1 MIWHTSNKAALEK
14 HPAFAALDE
23 AFRDSVAEAVPVL
36 SIWRKAGA
44 LPTGTRWDAATNS
57 IVFPEPIQLDRLT
70 LVRDST
76 TSEWLWLANRAP
88 DDPYSGTL
96 SADGRSLCVNGT
108 HARASASDSLAGTY
122 ARDVTAAEAGG
133 SSQDAPADWTRP
145 VLIFDITQANDA
157 RLYDG
162 AFPAYCQEARA
173 ITAATP
179 AHLLWCYASEIATG
193 SAAPAAVDLV
203 ARARVKQLEQAI
215 LQLMEAIK

>member
-1 MIWHTSNKAALEK
+1 MNWHTSSKSALEK
-14 HPAFAALDE
+14 HPAFAALPESFRASVTE
-23 AFRDSVAEAVPVL
+23 ALPAL
-36 SIWRKAGA
+36 SIWRKSGP
-44 LPTGTRWDAATNS
+44 LPVGTRWDVASNS
-57 IVFPEPIQLDRLT
+57 IVFQDPIQLDRLT

-145 VLIFDITQANDA
+145 VLVLDLAQINDA

-173 ITAATP
+173 ITSATP
-179 AHLLWCYASEIATG
+179 AHLLWCYVSEIATG
-193 SAAPAAVDLV
+193 GTATAAVDTV
-203 ARARVKQLEQAI
+203 ARAELARVRAAI
-215 LQLMEAIK
+215 TQFMEAAR